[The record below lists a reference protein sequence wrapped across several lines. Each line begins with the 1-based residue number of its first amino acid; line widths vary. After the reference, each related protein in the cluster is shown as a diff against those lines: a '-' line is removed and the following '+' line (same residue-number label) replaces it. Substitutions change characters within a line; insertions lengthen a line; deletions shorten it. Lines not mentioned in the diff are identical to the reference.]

1 MKKMRKSLLFILF
14 SLIVSLLS
22 AQDSNIVIITGK
34 VIDAESLTP
43 VASVFLF
50 NTSKSFG
57 AQSDTAGK
65 YRVLMLKEDS
75 IRVSCIGYYTEY
87 WRPDFSNIKNGK
99 IEQTIYLKPQTYMLG
114 AVDIFATR
122 WKAFAYEVLNTE
134 VRENEVEKRII
145 KWFNE
150 TVDGEDLSNI
160 NPKAGIRIPLPI
172 FTHREQQLKKIKEQ
186 QKIFKLDQQAK
197 QKYNKQFISDITK
210 LKGKELD
217 KFMKY
222 CTLDRDFILRTSEYE
237 LIIIVNDIFLEYQL
251 LQQND
256 LKFR

>member
-1 MKKMRKSLLFILF
+1 LF
-14 SLIVSLLS
+14 SLIISLLS
-22 AQDSNIVIITGK
+22 AQDSNIVIVTGK
-34 VIDAESLTP
+34 IIDAESLTP
-43 VASVFLF
+43 VSSVFLF

-65 YRVLMLKEDS
+65 FRVIMLENDS
-75 IRVSCIGYYTEY
+75 IRISCIGYYTEY
-87 WRPDFSNIKNGK
+87 WRPDFSKMKNGK
-99 IEQTIYLKPQTYMLG
+99 IEQMIYIKPQIYKLG

-134 VRENEVEKRII
+134 VQEDEVEKRIV
-145 KWFNE
+145 KWFNK

-160 NPKAGIRIPLPI
+160 DPKMGIRIPLPI
-172 FTHREQQLKKIKEQ
+172 FTHREKQLKKIKAQ
-186 QKIFKLDQQAK
+186 QKIDILEQQAK
-197 QKYNKQFISDITK
+197 QKYNKQLVSDITK

-237 LIIIVNDIFLEYQL
+237 LIIIINDIFLEYQL
-251 LQQND
+251 LLQNK
-256 LKFR
+256 LNFR